1 MPVDFSQYLRILRA
15 HAPEGDSILA
25 LEERLRSIVA
35 EAYRPVTAGSAG
47 LYFYTGK
54 PSDADGGEADDA
66 ADDDEDDGGGP
77 SDEEESFWKEELLFY
92 APQSQQQMMM
102 TQPLPTASLMRRNP
116 SVGVFPFPFFLKVD
130 PISTAVS
137 RASSAIKP
145 NKADKAGVDT
155 DIDADEDALGESNG
169 MKDSMG
175 SGTELSD
182 YGDDTY
188 GDDTDVTDA
197 TDIGEDTD
205 TGTDGMTP
213 KPLRSFST
221 DTDTDDPDIQVLIS
235 LFSPSLDW
243 WMLTSGSVNVK
254 R

>member
-15 HAPEGDSILA
+15 HAPETDSIPA

-47 LYFYTGK
+47 LYFYMGK
-54 PSDADGGEADDA
+54 SSDAIGEADDT
-66 ADDDEDDGGGP
+66 ADDDEEDGGGG
-77 SDEEESFWKEELLFY
+77 DDEESFWKEELLFY

-102 TQPLPTASLMRRNP
+102 TQPLPSASLMRRNA

-130 PISTAVS
+130 PISMAVA
-137 RASSAIKP
+137 RASSG
-145 NKADKAGVDT
+145 KAKDT
-155 DIDADEDALGESNG
+155 DIDADEEALNALIDDGSG

-175 SGTELSD
+175 SGAELSD
-182 YGDDTY
+182 YNDDTY

-205 TGTDGMTP
+205 TGTDGMTYGAAP

-221 DTDTDDPDIQVLIS
+221 DTDTDDPDIHVH
-235 LFSPSLDW
+235 SPCS
-243 WMLTSGSVNVK
+243 MAGC
-254 R
+254 